1 MKIVEIKAVLDQNNF
16 SHRDGIETCCS
27 KSSVTTRGPKCTSPS
42 SYTVVVEDGVVHSAG
57 SKLSTRMPMS
67 SGVFVFLEVIDGL
80 ASEALDPFFNESMS
94 FSSSS
99 FSSITFCRVL
109 ETMRYL
115 QMGQETLSDAYPL
128 TTCRLNLG
136 SKTHVFT
143 CFSHLVQGAGN
154 RCCASHRSLTKR
166 VNKNGTLL
174 TVE

>member
-1 MKIVEIKAVLDQNNF
+1 MKIIEIKAASSQNNCPL
-16 SHRDGIETCCS
+16 RDGIETCCS
-27 KSSVTTRGPKCTSPS
+27 KSSVTTRGPKCTPPS

-57 SKLSTRMPMS
+57 SKVSTRTPMS

-80 ASEALDPFFNESMS
+80 ASEALDPFFNESIS

-115 QMGQETLSDAYPL
+115 QTGQWEVLFIYPL

-154 RCCASHRSLTKR
+154 RCWASHRSLTSQ

-174 TVE
+174 TME